1 MENLKNTINKTDTL
15 KNDLKLAKENINDKI
30 LSGGGVQLLIP

>member
-1 MENLKNTINKTDTL
+1 MDLKSTITKTDTL

-30 LSGGGVQLLIP
+30 VSGGGY

>member
-1 MENLKNTINKTDTL
+1 MSLQNTITKTDTL

-30 LSGGGVQLLIP
+30 VSEGY

>member
-15 KNDLKLAKENINDKI
+15 KNDLKLAKEKINDKI
-30 LSGGGVQLLIP
+30 LSGGVLERIL

>member
-1 MENLKNTINKTDTL
+1 MDLKSTITKTDTL

-30 LSGGGVQLLIP
+30 VSGGVLERIL